1 MKSDNK
7 NRFEI
12 AKEIFHEHDGL
23 LRTSQALDLGIAP
36 ATLYEMRDEGDLI
49 QESFGVYRL
58 AESSPLNYPDLVTIS
73 IRVPDAVIC
82 LISALSHYGLTTQ
95 VPDKVYFAL
104 PRGTKTP
111 RIDQPPIDVVHMSPE
126 SYQAGIESH
135 ALDDK
140 KVNMYSPEK
149 TIADCFKFRNKIGE
163 DVAIEALKDY
173 FRQPQPDVDLLMKY
187 ARIDRVDK
195 IILPYVKG
203 ELA

>member
-1 MKSDNK
+1 M
-7 NRFEI
+7 
-12 AKEIFHEHDGL
+12 
-23 LRTSQALDLGIAP
+23 
-36 ATLYEMRDEGDLI
+36 
-49 QESFGVYRL
+49 YRL

-82 LISALSHYGLTTQ
+82 LISALSFYGLTTQ

-135 ALDDK
+135 TLDDK